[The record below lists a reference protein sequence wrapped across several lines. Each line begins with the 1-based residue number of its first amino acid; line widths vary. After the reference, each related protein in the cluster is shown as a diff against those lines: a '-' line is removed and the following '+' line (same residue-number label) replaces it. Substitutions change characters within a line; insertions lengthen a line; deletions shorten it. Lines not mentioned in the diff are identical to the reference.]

1 MEFRRIIVE
10 KTARDKKGRIS
21 KTSFDSGAKSC
32 SFEVDFDSEDT
43 AMEFIQVVEEVAAD
57 KSRKSLKSDMDTI
70 EIKK

>member
-1 MEFRRIIVE
+1 MEFRRVVE

-21 KTSFDSGAKSC
+21 KTSFDSSEKSC

-43 AMEFIQVVEEVAAD
+43 AIEFRQVVEEVAAD
-57 KSRKSLKSDMDTI
+57 KNRKSFKFEMDTI